1 MSAKIAPTVKPRM
14 TAPARIGATTG
25 SSYRAKAA
33 APAAPIVSGP
43 VAKIIALRRW
53 AATKV
58 VGRAAEF
65 DLVTLALAA
74 RVNVLLLG
82 VPGTAKTMLVETLS
96 SGFCPARDDFF
107 DILMTKF
114 TKPAEVFG
122 PTDVVALRDE
132 STLRTATGG
141 FLPEARVGFLDEIF
155 KASSAILNALLR
167 LANERTFRN
176 GSEWV
181 TCPTRMLVG
190 ASNEMPEDPALLA
203 AFYDRF
209 PLKSIVNPL
218 EDQPFADMIRLVS
231 SGSSTGKS
239 PVSLTEEDFAELD
252 RVVSAVVVPPSIVD
266 ALTQLR
272 GILRAKGI
280 RPSDRRWA
288 QAVKILKASAA
299 IAGRNTVA
307 RADLQSIESVLWS
320 AQEEIGSVKAEVA
333 NFLNP
338 IDRVLRE
345 TIDRCFAA
353 RKEVLD
359 AAGPSNDVSAAAMS
373 ATRALASIRQQQA
386 MFETIEEKMAE
397 TQDDREK
404 FALAKAAVDSLQEV
418 VSSVCLGKANS
429 LAELREAEA
438 PAV

>member
-1 MSAKIAPTVKPRM
+1 MTAKTPTVKPRIA
-14 TAPARIGATTG
+14 APARTGPSG
-25 SSYRAKAA
+25 SSYRLKAP
-33 APAAPIVSGP
+33 APAAPPITGP
-43 VAKIIALRRW
+43 VGKILALRRW

-58 VGRAAEF
+58 VGRSAEF

-96 SGFCPARDDFF
+96 SGFCPNREDFF

-132 STLRTATGG
+132 SVLQVSTKG

-167 LANERTFRN
+167 IANERTFRN

-181 TCPTRMLVG
+181 SCPTRMLVG

-209 PLKSIVNPL
+209 PLKSIVTSL
-218 EDQPFADMIRLVS
+218 EDQPFSEMIRLVS
-231 SGSSTGKS
+231 SGASGGSC
-239 PVSLTEEDFAELD
+239 PVSLTEEDFTALD
-252 RVVSAVVVPPSIVD
+252 RIVTAVAVPPSIVD
-266 ALTQLR
+266 SLTALR
-272 GILRAKGI
+272 GVLRAKGI

-288 QAVKILKASAA
+288 QAVRILKASAA
-299 IAGRNTVA
+299 IAGRATVA
-307 RADLQSIESVLWS
+307 RADLRSIESVLWS
-320 AQEEIGSVKAEVA
+320 TQEEIGQVKAEVA

-338 IDRVLRE
+338 IDKVLRE
-345 TIDRCFAA
+345 TVDSCFAG
-353 RKEVLD
+353 RKEILD
-359 AAGPSNDVSAAAMS
+359 AAGATNDTSAAAMA
-373 ATRALASIRQQQA
+373 ATKALGQIKQRQVQ
-386 MFETIEEKMAE
+386 FDLVEEKMVE
-397 TQDDREK
+397 TQEDREK
-404 FALAKAAVDSLQEV
+404 FTLAKASVAALQEI
-418 VSSVCLGKANS
+418 VSAVCLGKANS

-438 PAV
+438 PIV